1 MTEKIKTVIECYFLL
16 PDFQFR
22 GHPSLNGKSRILESR
37 KKPEVIN
44 ENIGKDLVCTEFN
57 RQWPLKRH
65 AFGKNDLLIFLQ
77 LVSFTGGLPEI
88 TVCQVLNLIFFVFL
102 RNRHIIFRNS
112 SFFYEIVNL
121 NRAICWLTIWFHSV
135 SVHFRLSP
143 VIPAWYYQDHPCF
156 PSFLGGSRPPRTDSN
171 PDNPGFLSGWHQIF
185 RKWFWRWPF
194 DCWLFLNP
202 VLRNQLRIS
211 S

>member
-1 MTEKIKTVIECYFLL
+1 MTEKIITVIECYSLL

-44 ENIGKDLVCTEFN
+44 RNIGKDLVCTEFN

-77 LVSFTGGLPEI
+77 LVIFTGGLPEI

-112 SFFYEIVNL
+112 SFFYEIVIL

-143 VIPAWYYQDHPCF
+143 VILDHPVLH
-156 PSFLGGSRPPRTDSN
+156 PSLYILNDPN
-171 PDNPGFLSGWHQIF
+171 PDNRDFYPAHQIF
-185 RKWFWRWPF
+185 RKLIFSKVAFWLVGLRVYESV
-194 DCWLFLNP
+194 FLISVP
-202 VLRNQLRIS
+202 RN
-211 S
+211 